1 MKNTLS
7 YLTLFAALSIP
18 GMVYAKGDQWR
29 DCCCSDYN
37 LKGEH
42 GEKEQRGIAG
52 QCCPSPYQE
61 NDDLSSCK
69 EACYD
74 TQGHGRSHEKEGGLN
89 GLSRDWGNEHSK
101 NKETR
106 TQVLNVAERDW
117 FDKMGGNGPSNDRED
132 VLSRCIRRCE
142 DKYSSGKDRLYEK
155 YIGPNNCRLKKWN
168 TDKEW

>member
-1 MKNTLS
+1 MLKRAEMEGMVEMPLVQVMVGGGEKMKNTLS

-74 TQGHGRSHEKEGGLN
+74 TQGHGRK
-89 GLSRDWGNEHSK
+89 
-101 NKETR
+101 
-106 TQVLNVAERDW
+106 
-117 FDKMGGNGPSNDRED
+117 
-132 VLSRCIRRCE
+132 
-142 DKYSSGKDRLYEK
+142 
-155 YIGPNNCRLKKWN
+155 IGR
-168 TDKEW
+168 